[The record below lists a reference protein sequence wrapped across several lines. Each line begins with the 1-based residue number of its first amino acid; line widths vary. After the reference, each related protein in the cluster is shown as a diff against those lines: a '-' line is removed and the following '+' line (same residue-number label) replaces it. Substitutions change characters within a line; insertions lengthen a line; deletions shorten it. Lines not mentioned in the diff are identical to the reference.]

1 MGDPRL
7 PFLVDP
13 GEDDGLDIP
22 VAQLSFD
29 PLSVGVLPER
39 VAEAKLVLLAAEQ
52 AQQAATLHAAE
63 LKARVA
69 KTEARVS
76 ELSSSRA
83 DAVKKAATA
92 RKRLRDQAVV
102 AYVRG
107 RSDPKLTLVELKDAT
122 DIGVAREYLGV
133 VLDNQNNLA
142 REYEKLR
149 KALSKDEGRLAASL
163 GVEQSRESEARA
175 QLTQANKAVVD
186 ATQQLAAYEAGAHA
200 YIEGFVFPVAA
211 EVEFIDSWGY
221 PRMTGTSYEHWH
233 QGTDIFAPYGA
244 PVIASENGVIDR
256 FGSAVLGGNK
266 LWVKGNSGTAY
277 YYAHLSAFAPGIGEG
292 TRVSAGQ
299 VVGYV
304 GDTGNAKGTSPH
316 LHFEVHPNGGD
327 VVNGYPLLKAAYG
340 NRMVAKAI
348 APPPPVTIP
357 APPVAPAPPG
367 SNAGSSVPAPATG
380 G

>member
-1 MGDPRL
+1 MITKRFGATTLVLVTSVLFTSVVAAQTDPGFVPDPIDASTTTTSTTTTTPVATGSSTSVPGTSTSTSTTVPTPPTTVYVPPVPPELVGDPRL

-244 PVIASENGVIDR
+244 SVIASE
-256 FGSAVLGGNK
+256 
-266 LWVKGNSGTAY
+266 
-277 YYAHLSAFAPGIGEG
+277 
-292 TRVSAGQ
+292 
-299 VVGYV
+299 
-304 GDTGNAKGTSPH
+304 
-316 LHFEVHPNGGD
+316 
-327 VVNGYPLLKAAYG
+327 
-340 NRMVAKAI
+340 
-348 APPPPVTIP
+348 
-357 APPVAPAPPG
+357 
-367 SNAGSSVPAPATG
+367 
-380 G
+380 